1 MTITLKTEDQ
11 QYLAKTTANLDSL
24 YTRLKDDEY
33 DLQEQVEALLERIEH
48 NQQAREAI
56 SETLDAIEELES
68 CDDADEFEDLAVDA
82 SVAFSDLQEA
92 MAEQN
97 SDGDT
102 LDDAHGDLVD
112 SDGANRLAAIEKGA
126 AR

>member
-1 MTITLKTEDQ
+1 MTITLKTEDK
-11 QYLAKTTANLDSL
+11 QYLAKITANLDSL
-24 YTRLKDDEY
+24 YARLKDDEY
-33 DLQEQVEALLERIEH
+33 DLQEQIEALMERIEH

-68 CDDADEFEDLAVDA
+68 CDDADDFEELCIEA

-92 MAEQN
+92 MIEQN

-112 SDGANRLAAIEKGA
+112 EDGAKRLAAIEKGA